1 MKVSEI
7 LAGSTKAYPS
17 IEIVPPLR
25 GITKDELLE
34 SIAPFMEFS
43 PKYINVTSHRDEFE
57 YREEADGSFSRHLLR
72 NRINETT
79 VCAAIMSKYDVE
91 VVPHL
96 ICGGSTKEEIES
108 KLDNLEFLG
117 INNIVA
123 LRGDSMTGEKRFTPT
138 PGGYSFASELV
149 EGIRSY
155 QGSAGYKR
163 KRGMDSSTSLGM
175 TEGGNGMTEGGN
187 GKTERGN
194 GMTEKELGRGK
205 RLAEERFFCIGVGAY
220 PEKHF
225 EAANIET
232 DILNLKRK
240 VDAGADYIITQMF
253 FDNKVYYDFVE
264 KCRAAGITVPIVPGL
279 KPLSTARQISVL
291 PEAFSLD
298 IPLELTGEIEKHR
311 NDKEAVYR
319 IGTEWCTMQCKDL
332 LKHGVPAVHF
342 YTMGKSRN
350 ITDILREC
358 F

>member
-1 MKVSEI
+1 MKISEI
-7 LAGSTKAYPS
+7 LAGSSKAYPS

-34 SIAPFMEFS
+34 SIAPFMEFK

-57 YREEADGSFSRHLLR
+57 YREETDGTFSRHLLR

-108 KLDNLEFLG
+108 RLDNLAFLG

-138 PGGYSFASELV
+138 HGGYRYASELV
-149 EGIRSY
+149 EGIRTY
-155 QGSAGYKR
+155 QGSNSYR
-163 KRGMDSSTSLGM
+163 RSRGLEADD
-175 TEGGNGMTEGGN
+175 
-187 GKTERGN
+187 
-194 GMTEKELGRGK
+194 
-205 RLAEERFFCIGVGAY
+205 RFFCIGVGAY

-232 DILNLKRK
+232 DILNLKKK

-253 FDNKVYYDFVE
+253 FDNQVYYDFVE
-264 KCRAAGITVPIVPGL
+264 KCRAAGITVPIIPGL
-279 KPLSTARQISVL
+279 KPISTARQISVL

-298 IPLELTGEIEKHR
+298 IPLELTHEIEIHKD
-311 NDKEAVYR
+311 NKEAVYQ
-319 IGTEWCTMQCKDL
+319 IGTEWCTMQCRDL
-332 LKHGVPAVHF
+332 LKNNVPAVHF

>member
-7 LAGSTKAYPS
+7 LAESRKAFPS
-17 IEIVPPLR
+17 LEIVPPLR
-25 GITKDELLE
+25 GITKKELIE

-43 PKYINVTSHRDEFE
+43 PKYINVTSHRDEYE
-57 YREEADGSFSRHLLR
+57 YTELPDGSFSRRLIR

-79 VCAAIMSKYDVE
+79 VCSAIMSEYDIE

-96 ICGGSTKEEIES
+96 ICGGNTKEEIENR
-108 KLDNLEFLG
+108 LDNLEFLG
-117 INNIVA
+117 ISNIVA
-123 LRGDSMTGEKRFTPT
+123 LRGDSTVGEKRFTPT
-138 PGGYSFASELV
+138 PGGYRYASELV

-155 QGSAGYKR
+155 QGSATYR
-163 KRGMDSSTSLGM
+163 RNRS
-175 TEGGNGMTEGGN
+175 
-187 GKTERGN
+187 
-194 GMTEKELGRGK
+194 TEKQVTGK
-205 RLAEERFFCIGVGAY
+205 HTIPENYPGDTETLSNRYFCIGVGGY

-232 DILNLKRK
+232 DIANLKRK

-253 FDNKVYYDFVE
+253 FDNKVYYDFVA
-264 KCRAAGITVPIVPGL
+264 KCRKAGITVPIIPGL
-279 KPLSTARQISVL
+279 KPLSTARQITML

-298 IPLELTGEIEKHR
+298 IPVELTQAIAAAK

-332 LKHGVPAVHF
+332 ISKGVPAVHF

-350 ITDILREC
+350 IVEILREC

>member
-7 LAGSTKAYPS
+7 LTQSTKAFPS
-17 IEIVPPLR
+17 LEIVPPLR
-25 GITKDELLE
+25 GLTKKELLE

-43 PKYINVTSHRDEFE
+43 PRYINVTSHRDEFE
-57 YREEADGSFSRHLLR
+57 YKEEADGSFSRHLVR
-72 NRINETT
+72 NRISETT
-79 VCAAIMSKYDVE
+79 VCAAIMSRYDVE

-108 KLDNLEFLG
+108 RLDNLEFLG

-138 PGGYSFASELV
+138 PGGYSYASELV
-149 EGIRSY
+149 EGIRRY
-155 QGSAGYKR
+155 QGSAVYQRQR
-163 KRGMDSSTSLGM
+163 KMEDAI
-175 TEGGNGMTEGGN
+175 ND
-187 GKTERGN
+187 
-194 GMTEKELGRGK
+194 
-205 RLAEERFFCIGVGAY
+205 RFFCIGVGGY

-225 EAANIET
+225 EAPNIET
-232 DILNLKRK
+232 DIENLKKK

-264 KCRAAGITVPIVPGL
+264 RCRKAGIDVPIIPGL
-279 KPLSTARQISVL
+279 KPLSTSRQVTTL

-298 IPLELTGEIEKHR
+298 IPVELTKAM
-311 NDKEAVYR
+311 KEAGDDKDKAYQT
-319 IGTEWCTMQCKDL
+319 GTEWCIMQCKDL
-332 LKHGVPAVHF
+332 IRNGVPAVHF

-350 ITDILREC
+350 ITEILKEC

>member
-1 MKVSEI
+1 MKISEI

-17 IEIVPPLR
+17 LEIVPPLR
-25 GITKDELLE
+25 GITKNELLE

-57 YREEADGSFSRHLLR
+57 YRQEADGTFSRHLLR

-79 VCAAIMSKYDVE
+79 VCAAIMSRYDIE

-108 KLDNLEFLG
+108 RLDNLEFLG

-123 LRGDSMTGEKRFTPT
+123 LRGDSMTGEKRFCPI
-138 PGGYSFASELV
+138 PGGYRYASELV

-155 QGSAGYKR
+155 QGSAAYR
-163 KRGMDSSTSLGM
+163 RNRNIDDD
-175 TEGGNGMTEGGN
+175 
-187 GKTERGN
+187 
-194 GMTEKELGRGK
+194 GRY
-205 RLAEERFFCIGVGAY
+205 FCIGVGAY

-232 DILNLKRK
+232 DIQNLKKK

-253 FDNKVYYDFVE
+253 FDNQVYYDFVRR
-264 KCRAAGITVPIVPGL
+264 CREAGITVPIIPGL
-279 KPLSTARQISVL
+279 KPLSTARQVNML
-291 PEAFSLD
+291 PESFSLD
-298 IPLELTGEIEKHR
+298 IPVELTSEIAKAGE
-311 NDKEAVYR
+311 DKEAIYQ
-319 IGTEWCTMQCKDL
+319 IGTEWCIGQCKDL
-332 LKHGVPAVHF
+332 IAHGVPAVHF
-342 YTMGKSRN
+342 YTMGKSKN
-350 ITDILREC
+350 IVNILKEC